1 MLTEQTQKIMGY
13 FIEEA
18 KDNLNIIE
26 QGLLNLQQTLEDP
39 ELLQELFRAAHSVK
53 GGAAMLGIDSVRD
66 MAHQLEDTF
75 KVLRENTVEVDDKL
89 ESLSNAVF
97 DTLQEALEMLSE
109 EEGLTKE
116 EDKYICQ
123 KVKPVGAEL
132 EEHLKRL
139 INKGGKANKNSQ
151 NTAEELN
158 GENLF
163 DLKGEK
169 TMESKGK
176 EKERV
181 SIMGE
186 DSQKANNIDYLDDW
200 FNELESLE
208 NTEVKKQDSFLNSEI
223 KTGPAVG
230 IEELN
235 TLADLFEGEAPDL
248 DANWE
253 EEEILNNSNRDLEE
267 KLNWSDAEDYDSGDL
282 TDILFGEDEE
292 EQPNKPKIEGTDLRS
307 LFEETEE
314 SGQEK
319 SRWLE
324 VEETKKPKKEDNS
337 SEYLASLFGDFP
349 LEEEELAAPEVKM
362 QPENSSEDLVSLL
375 GEFPELETNQEEE
388 AMTSKTQELEEKED
402 FKFEDLLAEDE
413 EEELEAKEDG
423 ELEDGSLEA
432 QVDTFEDLFGD
443 EITKVDSSGEE
454 FEELQENYFAEEE
467 TEKDK
472 TFDEIFG
479 DVEELEEENISLQAD
494 NKEGE
499 GESVIDSPCSELE
512 DIWEDEGSKESPE
525 EDFEALENLLD
536 GREESSTEEESEDF
550 EALENLLDG
559 REESSTGEESEDF
572 EALENLLDGREES
585 STGEESEDFEA
596 SFLSEEPEVAK
607 QKPREKSTGG
617 KSLQLDIDFSDL
629 HKLIENMDGDGG
641 RNAIAAAAP
650 TATRRPRPAR
660 EQTIKVPARQL
671 DNLSNLMG
679 ELVVNRNSL
688 EQGQE
693 RMRQFLDNLL
703 HQVMLLGDVGQQ
715 MHDLYER
722 TLLEQTI
729 WKSRLGQRNSNVIAS
744 NSIASN
750 SNDLHSKNEKSLS
763 EWELDTFTPFHEKAQ
778 TIIEQIV
785 RVRESASDIEF
796 LVEEADQVTRQLR
809 QVTNQLQEGL
819 TKARMVPFAQTA
831 DRLPRAVWEV
841 SRNCGKEAELVV
853 EGKDTLIDKM
863 IQEQLY
869 DPMTHLVNNAITH
882 GVEMPQERLA
892 AGKPQKGRI
901 TIRAFHQG
909 NQTVISVAD
918 DGGGI
923 DPQKVKKKAIEK
935 GLIGKSQAEKMS
947 NIDAYDLLFHPGFS
961 TVETANK
968 FAGRGVGMDV
978 VRTKLNEVRG
988 TITIDSTIG
997 KGTVFTIRLPLTLS
1011 ISRALCCISDRS
1023 WIAFPMDGV
1032 EDMVKVSSS
1041 EVERGPEGQ
1050 QYIQWRNTKLPF
1062 RHLRELLVYN
1072 RQMRRANVYGMN
1084 TEEDLISVVVLR
1096 SAAAGTGLLAIQV
1109 DQVLEQQKEIVI
1121 KQLEGPVPKPMGI
1134 AGATV
1139 LGDGKI
1145 VAIADTI
1152 ELMNLA
1158 SGKVR
1163 REDAIW
1169 SAAGEDGQSM
1179 DLITEEQE
1187 EPTVLIVDDSITVRE
1202 LLSMTFA
1209 KSGYRVEQA
1218 RDGKDAWE
1226 KLRSG
1231 LPCDLI
1237 FCDIEMPRMDGLELL
1252 SRVMK
1257 DSALSKLPMAMLT
1270 SRGASKHKQMAF
1282 DLGASGYFTKPYLED
1297 HLLDAAGRMLQGEIV
1312 GLTPAAAAAGA

>member
-18 KDNLNIIE
+18 KDHLNIIE

-66 MAHQLEDTF
+66 TAHQLEDTF
-75 KVLRENTVEVDDKL
+75 KVIRENTVEVDDKL
-89 ESLSNAVF
+89 ESLSIAVF

-116 EDKYICQ
+116 EEKYIYQ
-123 KVKPVGAEL
+123 KVKPVFGEL
-132 EEHLKRL
+132 EEHLQIL
-139 INKGGKANKNSQ
+139 IKKGGKSKKNSQ
-151 NTAEELN
+151 NTAIKMRIKEEKLN
-158 GENLF
+158 GE
-163 DLKGEK
+163 KI
-169 TMESKGK
+169 MESKGK
-176 EKERV
+176 EKV
-181 SIMGE
+181 DLGE
-186 DSQKANNIDYLDDW
+186 NSQKSNNIDYLDDW
-200 FNELESLE
+200 FNELESFE
-208 NTEVKKQDSFLNSEI
+208 NTEVKKQDSFMNSEI

-248 DANWE
+248 DVNWE
-253 EEEILNNSNRDLEE
+253 EEEILNNSNSDSAENLH
-267 KLNWSDAEDYDSGDL
+267 WSDPEDYDSGDL

-292 EQPNKPKIEGTDLRS
+292 ELPKKPKIEGTDLKS
-307 LFEETEE
+307 LFEEAEE
-314 SGQEK
+314 DREENK
-319 SRWLE
+319 SWLE
-324 VEETKKPKKEDNS
+324 AKKPEKPKKQDSS

-349 LEEEELAAPEVKM
+349 LEEELAEPEVRT
-362 QPENSSEDLVSLL
+362 QSQDSSEDLVSLL
-375 GEFPELETNQEEE
+375 GEFPEMEINPQEKGS
-388 AMTSKTQELEEKED
+388 TIQKQEGEEKED
-402 FKFEDLLAEDE
+402 FKFEDLLAMEDEVEFQEAGLDATE
-413 EEELEAKEDG
+413 EEELEDI
-423 ELEDGSLEA
+423 SLEA
-432 QVDTFEDLFGD
+432 QSDIFEDLFGD
-443 EITKVDSSGEE
+443 EISKVDSSGEE
-454 FEELQENYFAEEE
+454 VEELLENLNAEETIE
-467 TEKDK
+467 NDGSY
-472 TFDEIFG
+472 DEIFG
-479 DVEELEEENISLQAD
+479 DLETLEED
-494 NKEGE
+494 NKAIEAESTTESPFSELDDILEEGGDRE
-499 GESVIDSPCSELE
+499 SPLENLLDKSGESSAA
-512 DIWEDEGSKESPE
+512 ESD
-525 EDFEALENLLD
+525 EDFDALENLLDESSEDDFDALENLLDDSGESSTTESDEDFDALENLLD
-536 GREESSTEEESEDF
+536 GSGESSTAESEDDF
-550 EALENLLDG
+550 EALE
-559 REESSTGEESEDF
+559 
-572 EALENLLDGREES
+572 
-585 STGEESEDFEA
+585 
-596 SFLSEEPEVAK
+596 SFLSDEPQASK
-607 QKPREKSTGG
+607 QKPREKSSGG
-617 KSLQLDIDFSDL
+617 KSQQLDIDFSDL
-629 HKLIENMDGDGG
+629 DKLIENMDADVG

-650 TATRRPRPAR
+650 TANRRPRPPR

-729 WKSRLGQRNSNVIAS
+729 WKSRLGQRNSNVSDVSGDA
-744 NSIASN
+744 
-750 SNDLHSKNEKSLS
+750 NDHSSRNSLS
-763 EWELDTFTPFHEKAQ
+763 DWELDTFTPFHELAN
-778 TIIEQIV
+778 TIVEQIV

-819 TKARMVPFAQTA
+819 TKARMVPFAQTS

-882 GVEMPQERLA
+882 GIEMPQERLA
-892 AGKPQKGRI
+892 AGKPQKGKI
-901 TIRAFHQG
+901 TIRAFHAG
-909 NQTVISVAD
+909 NQTVISVTD

-935 GLIGKSQAEKMS
+935 GLITKSQAEKMS

-978 VRTKLNEVRG
+978 VRTKLNDVHG
-988 TITIDSTIG
+988 SIVIDSTIG

-1041 EVERGPEGQ
+1041 EVETSPEGQ

-1096 SAAAGTGLLAIQV
+1096 SAAAGTGLLAVQV

-1158 SGKVR
+1158 SGKV
-1163 REDAIW
+1163 
-1169 SAAGEDGQSM
+1169 
-1179 DLITEEQE
+1179 
-1187 EPTVLIVDDSITVRE
+1187 
-1202 LLSMTFA
+1202 LLQRNVQ
-1209 KSGYRVEQA
+1209 KVV
-1218 RDGKDAWE
+1218 
-1226 KLRSG
+1226 
-1231 LPCDLI
+1231 
-1237 FCDIEMPRMDGLELL
+1237 
-1252 SRVMK
+1252 VM
-1257 DSALSKLPMAMLT
+1257 L
-1270 SRGASKHKQMAF
+1270 
-1282 DLGASGYFTKPYLED
+1282 
-1297 HLLDAAGRMLQGEIV
+1297 
-1312 GLTPAAAAAGA
+1312 